1 MKPSFKRFAPIALFA
16 ASSVAASLANATI
29 VTVYDDFDG
38 GLANFNSTVAAAGGT
53 ATHDVWSSA
62 LSGTS
67 SDQGDYVV
75 SMNDGSSMFSSVY
88 TLYNSSPSRQTS
100 GHMVSIDPAGSGP
113 GIGAIGSGMTLTFDT
128 AVNAIGFEVGDWST
142 CCQPSDLY
150 ISFDDGAPILV
161 GHSTTLGD
169 GYLTNGG
176 AGVFV
181 AAFDDSGNFTKVQF
195 WGDGF
200 GEVLNAGGTIH
211 YALLEQGSLPGVP
224 EPASLALLGIG
235 MAGLAAARRRKTRV

>member
-1 MKPSFKRFAPIALFA
+1 MKRTFKRFAPVVLFA
-16 ASSVAASLANATI
+16 ASSMAASLANATI
-29 VTVYDDFDG
+29 VTVYNDFDG

-53 ATHDVWSSA
+53 ATHDPWSSP

-75 SMNDGSSMFSSVY
+75 TMNDGGFISSSIY

-100 GHMVSIDPAGSGP
+100 GYVVSIDPHGSGP

-150 ISFDDGAPILV
+150 ISFNDGAPILV
-161 GHSTTLGD
+161 GHSTVFGD
-169 GYLTNGG
+169 GFLTNGG

-181 AAFDDSGNFTKVQF
+181 AAFDDSGDFTKVQF

-235 MAGLAAARRRKTRV
+235 MAGLAVARRRKTNG